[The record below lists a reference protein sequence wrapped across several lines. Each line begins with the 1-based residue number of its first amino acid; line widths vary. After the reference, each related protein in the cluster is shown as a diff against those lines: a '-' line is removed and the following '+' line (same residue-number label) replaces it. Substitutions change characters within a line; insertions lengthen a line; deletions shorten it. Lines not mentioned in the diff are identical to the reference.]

1 MILKHCE
8 ARMKIKLFYLRVQHH
23 EHTHHLYSPETEII
37 NSSLELQKICIIII
51 IFFLKPYI
59 IITRNAGIKVDPK
72 YI

>member
-51 IFFLKPYI
+51 IFFCNHTLLLQEM
-59 IITRNAGIKVDPK
+59 RE
-72 YI
+72 